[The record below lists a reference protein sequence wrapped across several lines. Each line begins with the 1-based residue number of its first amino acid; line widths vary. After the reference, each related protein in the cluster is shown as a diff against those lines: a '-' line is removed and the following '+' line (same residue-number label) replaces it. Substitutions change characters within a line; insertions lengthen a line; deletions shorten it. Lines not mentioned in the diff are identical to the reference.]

1 MKNQLTQPNV
11 LLPTKVD
18 VNAEMNPTV
27 SPLTLSGNWMFKDA
41 LRFTNPWTEQEKSF
55 QLSLLPT
62 AMLLTSCLVSKESV
76 PFPVATRQLPG
87 MVLPGLVFPL
97 PTITGNLAM
106 TMSSMMRNLCLA
118 LMKTVRIL
126 PMSGKSLN
134 FWRPIQINL
143 MLPECGLKD
152 FLKTPCSL
160 PTLVSVS
167 LTKSWECT
175 KEVQVWL

>member
-1 MKNQLTQPNV
+1 MEAKVEKVAKEEKEATEEKVEKEEKVEMEEKAETPQLKLQLILMKNQLTQPNV

-27 SPLTLSGNWMFKDA
+27 SPLTLSGNLMFKDA

-55 QLSLLPT
+55 QLSLLLT

-87 MVLPGLVFPL
+87 MGLPGLVSPL
-97 PTITGNLAM
+97 PTVTGNLAM

-126 PMSGKSLN
+126 PMSGKS
-134 FWRPIQINL
+134 
-143 MLPECGLKD
+143 
-152 FLKTPCSL
+152 
-160 PTLVSVS
+160 
-167 LTKSWECT
+167 
-175 KEVQVWL
+175 